1 VNSHLSD
8 LDLSVY
14 LVTDTAM
21 VSDRGRDVPGTVAAA
36 VAGGVTAVQVR
47 DKDAPAGQFLS
58 TVLAVAQILPERVA
72 LFVNDRVDVFLAARA
87 AGARVTGV
95 HTGQTDLPVTV
106 VREMVG
112 DDVVIGLSAATTL
125 EVAAAATGPGRVDY
139 LGIGVLRATATKAD
153 APPPLGLAGF
163 AELAAGSDLPAVA
176 IGGIIPADMHSLRR
190 AGAAGAAI
198 VSGICAALDPEEA
211 ARGYADAWAGG
222 SSTNPDDGPPTL

>member
-1 VNSHLSD
+1 
-8 LDLSVY
+8 
-14 LVTDTAM
+14 M
-21 VSDRGRDVPGTVAAA
+21 VRTVA
-36 VAGGVTAVQVR
+36 
-47 DKDAPAGQFLS
+47 
-58 TVLAVAQILPERVA
+58 
-72 LFVNDRVDVFLAARA
+72 DVAARA
-87 AGARVTGV
+87 RLALVLTLLGV
-95 HTGQTDLPVTV
+95 ASLLAAASLDPTATAQTV
-106 VREMVG
+106 VVMTA
-112 DDVVIGLSAATTL
+112 LSAATTL

-163 AELAAGSDLPAVA
+163 AELVAGSDLPAVA
-176 IGGIIPADMHSLRR
+176 IGGILPADMHSLRR